1 MRRSLSNSLLS
12 SPYIFIGFS
21 YFCVPFIHSK
31 NVRFCSIEIFI
42 NFNSVIYFLDNDI
55 RENNTSDSCSDSEQ
69 DADQEDKW
77 EPYKIDIDTAG
88 GNTHIIDGD

>member
-1 MRRSLSNSLLS
+1 M
-12 SPYIFIGFS
+12 
-21 YFCVPFIHSK
+21 
-31 NVRFCSIEIFI
+31 
-42 NFNSVIYFLDNDI
+42 IYFLDNDI